1 MENYKRSFH
10 LLSFGAKIEEQ
21 NKNEYQNSLVDWTY
35 ETISYSLV
43 SDAIVKISHENIYEF
58 TKRFN

>member
-21 NKNEYQNSLVDWTY
+21 NKNEYQNSLVD
-35 ETISYSLV
+35 
-43 SDAIVKISHENIYEF
+43 
-58 TKRFN
+58 